1 MFCVDLFVFLHAS
14 HYSHA
19 LDQRIDGIDYRIDKI
34 DKKNNKNWK
43 LQERTLMMIC

>member
-1 MFCVDLFVFLHAS
+1 VFCVDLFVFLHAS

-34 DKKNNKNWK
+34 DKKIIKIGSFK
-43 LQERTLMMIC
+43 KGH